1 MYFLKVLKTFHNL
14 ILSIKIYL
22 YSIFIYTLF
31 PTSRYCNV
39 QFFCLSK
46 YWVVFFGKIYGLRC
60 MKTYTILKI
69 SVEENTKIKEG
80 PSWAVNTLENGR
92 CLKGNIWVTSNCFD
106 RTVARS
112 TLLKWMIVV
121 DVLNLPFSDTKK
133 RRKFS
138 NVFEIRLFK
147 CPIKV
152 LFQLDKI

>member
-1 MYFLKVLKTFHNL
+1 MHILKLLKLFINWF
-14 ILSIKIYL
+14 YL
-22 YSIFIYTLF
+22 WKSIFILHSSTPCFLPADIVMY
-31 PTSRYCNV
+31 N
-39 QFFCLSK
+39 FFLSK

-147 CPIKV
+147 CPIKD